1 MDQTPPNNPPR
12 ARTGSVRARTIQAD
26 NIVTGQQI
34 QGADAEAA
42 RELLALARQM
52 ETGSVEAVQDI
63 IAKNVVTGLQYLGQG
78 GTAPTLQQFRQ
89 ELAALREQLAQA
101 VQAGEFAQAYDAQD
115 AQTAVARAIEQSQV
129 PQPAAEK
136 ITPHLER
143 AVTIINQA
151 AEAANSVGNFQ
162 AAVIKLAPIGTALYR
177 LASLIL

>member
-42 RELLALARQM
+42 RELLALAR
-52 ETGSVEAVQDI
+52 EIDTGDVEAEAI
-63 IAKNVVTGLQYLGQG
+63 MAKNVVLGLQYLGQG
-78 GTAPTLQQFRQ
+78 GTAPTLQQFQQ
-89 ELAALREQLAQA
+89 ELAALREHLAQA
-101 VQAGEFAQAYDAQD
+101 VQAGEIAQAYDAQD
-115 AQTAVARAIEQSQV
+115 AQTAVDRAIEQSQV

-151 AEAANSVGNFQ
+151 AEAANSVGKFQ